1 MADTNSDQID
11 FWNGAHG
18 EAWARYTDI
27 VDFMFAGL
35 TQAILDAASVGPG
48 DRVLDLGCGGGGTTL
63 AAAARVTPAGR
74 VTGIDISAPMLRVAR
89 GRAEAAG
96 IAHAAFV
103 ETDAAVHPFEEGA
116 VDVLVSRLGAMFF
129 AEPEAAFANIARA
142 VARDGSVALG
152 VWRGPREN
160 LWAMEP
166 VAAAREFLDMPP
178 RPGPDEPGPFAFAE
192 PDRVRRVLG
201 AAGLRDIDLT
211 PLDFRIPMGRTFDEA
226 LSFAMEMGPLSQPL
240 TAVTGERREKAIAA
254 IRGVLEK
261 NRDADGIVR
270 LAAACWIVTARAA

>member
-1 MADTNSDQID
+1 MADANSDQID

-18 EAWARYTDI
+18 ESWARYTEI
-27 VDFMFAGL
+27 VDFMFTDL
-35 TQAILDAASVGPG
+35 TRAILDAAAVMPG

-63 AAAARVTPAGR
+63 EIAARVTPSGS
-74 VTGIDISAPMLRVAR
+74 VTGIDISAPMLDVAEK
-89 GRAEAAG
+89 RARAAG
-96 IAHAAFV
+96 HAHAAFV
-103 ETDAAVHPFEEGA
+103 RGDAAAYPFDKDA
-116 VDVLVSRLGAMFF
+116 FDLLVSRLGSMFF
-129 AEPEAAFANIARA
+129 ADPEAAFANIARTI
-142 VARDGSVALG
+142 ARDGCVALG

-166 VAAAREFLDMPP
+166 VAAARDFLDMPP
-178 RPGPDEPGPFAFAE
+178 RPGPEDPGPFAFAE

-201 AAGLRDIDLT
+201 GAGLRDIDLM

-240 TAVTGERREKAIAA
+240 TRVTGERREKAVES
-254 IRGVLEK
+254 IRRVLEA